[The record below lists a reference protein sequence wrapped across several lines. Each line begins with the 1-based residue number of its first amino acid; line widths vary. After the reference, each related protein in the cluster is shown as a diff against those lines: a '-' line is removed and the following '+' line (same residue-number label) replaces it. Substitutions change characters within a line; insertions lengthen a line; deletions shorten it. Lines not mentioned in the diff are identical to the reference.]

1 MPQGTCSSSS
11 SKRENTLPS
20 AGLILPRELGPS
32 DSHRENQSLLDW
44 RVPLNEKPYLEQVVL
59 YKSLALPGK

>member
-1 MPQGTCSSSS
+1 MPRAMCSS

-20 AGLILPRELGPS
+20 AGLILPGAPGLS
-32 DSHRENQSLLDW
+32 NFHRENQSLLDQ

-59 YKSLALPGK
+59 YNKSLALPGK